1 MRVSQNYKKK
11 LNAKN
16 KSFSTLTKELS
27 KIFNALPKYIK
38 EPLEEDKNKY
48 ISSIARQMMEI
59 EKSFQP
65 YQIFKQISQYQSRRS
80 PFALNIYS
88 RFRNE
93 APQVYAVYNSYMY
106 RRGYSAA
113 QYFYKNA
120 EFDSEGSVIDVT
132 LDLPDGKYSRLH
144 IVIDLSV
151 SSDLEAELLKIA

>member
-1 MRVSQNYKKK
+1 MKNLRNYRKN

-16 KSFSTLTKELS
+16 KSFSTLAKELS
-27 KIFNALPKYIK
+27 KIFNALPKYIR

-65 YQIFKQISQYQSRRS
+65 YKIFKQISDFQSRRS
-80 PFALNIYS
+80 PFASNIYS

-93 APQVYAVYNSYMY
+93 KPQVYAVYNSYMY

-120 EFDSEGSVIDVT
+120 EYSSEGSIIDVY
-132 LDLPDGKYSRLH
+132 LDLPDGKHSQLH
-144 IVIDLSV
+144 IVINLSV
-151 SSDLEAELLKIA
+151 SGDMEAEIT